1 VVHPA
6 IRSGSDAVN
15 GLVQEMNRDRVKRLE
30 WIGFPSAEA
39 EELSSLHTRN
49 FM

>member
-1 VVHPA
+1 
-6 IRSGSDAVN
+6 VN